1 MELAQIEEVTKS
13 YFYSR
18 SSGYDTGTLES
29 DCDVRGVSPLT
40 AYIQRKRFILGS
52 AKAQTY
58 YASLG
63 TDNCESRG
71 NLLTYENSRT
81 EWKEHRIQNVAVL
94 FCILLK

>member
-40 AYIQRKRFILGS
+40 AYIQRIHIRFILGS
-52 AKAQTY
+52 AKAQTH

-71 NLLTYENSRT
+71 NLLTY
-81 EWKEHRIQNVAVL
+81 
-94 FCILLK
+94 